1 MTNRASSTLAIPLQ
15 TYSTPKSAFWK
26 GTKELSRYPPT
37 YQEESEVFDEY
48 LTNQS
53 LSPSRHLQT
62 LGRSSGLME
71 LHYDTMR
78 KKAKER
84 AAHPSQKGK
93 GSPTMDRSYTACSGY
108 AGLIPGKISNNIV
121 GCTWMDGSRLA
132 EDTRGKFFDAP
143 MSGLTYTLD
152 GRSQL
157 SKSSSVPGF
166 GSSNSPGST
175 LRQAGSEAISPA
187 AKVPRMRMELAD
199 DSTLFG

>member
-1 MTNRASSTLAIPLQ
+1 MTNRASSTLAIPPQ
-15 TYSTPKSAFWK
+15 MYNTPKSAFWK
-26 GTKELSRYPPT
+26 GTKEQSRYPPT

-62 LGRSSGLME
+62 LGQSSGLME

-78 KKAKER
+78 KKARDR
-84 AAHPSQKGK
+84 AAHPSQKGT
-93 GSPTMDRSYTACSGY
+93 PTINRSYTACSGY
-108 AGLIPGKISNNIV
+108 SGLIPGKISNNIV

-143 MSGLTYTLD
+143 MSGLTYTLG

-157 SKSSSVPGF
+157 SKSNSLPGF
-166 GSSNSPGST
+166 ASSNSPAST
-175 LRQAGSEAISPA
+175 LRQAGSEAVSPA
-187 AKVPRMRMELAD
+187 SKVPRMRMELAD
-199 DSTLFG
+199 DSTLFS